1 MKDGIQ
7 IFFHMLSSIKIFHWN
22 TYSVAQHKATDDLH
36 SELQSLIDQ
45 FVEVYMGRYSRV
57 RFDEPFSVE
66 IHDFDETD
74 FKKLLEYYISFL
86 KKDLERYLKSSD
98 TDLLN
103 IRDEMLGLLHKT
115 VYLFTLN

>member
-7 IFFHMLSSIKIFHWN
+7 IFFHMLMSIKIFHWN
-22 TYSVAQHKATDDLH
+22 TYSFAQHKATDELH

-45 FVEVYMGRYSRV
+45 FVEVYMGKYSRI
-57 RFDEPFSVE
+57 RFEEAFSVE
-66 IHDFDETD
+66 VHDFDEMD

-86 KKDLERYLKSSD
+86 KKDLPKYLKPSD

-103 IRDEMLGLLHKT
+103 IRDEMLGLLNKT
-115 VYLFTLN
+115 LYLFTLN